1 MTEQARRTSLGRSIA
16 KTTVKPSAVHD
27 GLKRSMDIL
36 IAGIAVLVLLPILLV
51 IWAAIRL
58 TSPGGAVFRQTRLGA
73 GRCPFVMYKFR
84 TMKCDTDDTLHRE
97 YVARL
102 LAEEVEAV
110 DGLYKLTDDPRIT
123 TVGAFLRRTSLDE
136 LPQLFNVLSG
146 EVSLVGPRPAL
157 AWEATMFPGWADAR
171 FQVKP
176 GVTGLWQVSGRNR
189 LRMTDGL
196 RLDIEYVTRRTFW
209 LDVRILLRT
218 VPALFSGGAR

>member
-1 MTEQARRTSLGRSIA
+1 MTEHARRTSLGRSSP
-16 KTTVKPSAVHD
+16 KSAARPVATHD
-27 GLKRSMDIL
+27 GLKRSMDVL
-36 IAGIAVLVLLPILLV
+36 VAGIAVLVLLPMLLV

-58 TSPGGAVFRQTRLGA
+58 NSPGGAVFRQTRLGA

-97 YVARL
+97 YIAKL
-102 LAEEVEAV
+102 LTEEVEAV

-123 TVGAFLRRTSLDE
+123 TVGAFLRKTSLDE

-146 EVSLVGPRPAL
+146 ELSLVGPRPAL
-157 AWEATMFPGWADAR
+157 AYEATLFPGWADAR

-196 RLDIEYVTRRTFW
+196 RLDIEYVARRTLG

-218 VPALFSGGAR
+218 IPALFSGGAR

>member
-1 MTEQARRTSLGRSIA
+1 MTEHARRTSLGRSIA
-16 KTTVKPSAVHD
+16 GTTARPAATHD
-27 GLKRSMDIL
+27 GLKRSMDVL
-36 IAGIAVLVLLPILLV
+36 VAGIAVLIVLPVLVV

-84 TMKCDTDDTLHRE
+84 TMKSDTDDTLHRE

-102 LAEEVEAV
+102 LTEEVEAV

-123 TVGAFLRRTSLDE
+123 TVGAFLRKTSLDE

-146 EVSLVGPRPAL
+146 ELSLVGPRPAM
-157 AWEATMFPGWADAR
+157 AYEATLFPGWADAR
-171 FQVKP
+171 FSVKP

-196 RLDIEYVTRRTFW
+196 RLDIEYVARRTIW
-209 LDVRILLRT
+209 MDVRILLRT